1 MIVTRL
7 VKIHLYARKPAETA
21 KFYAA
26 LGCEVIGPVD
36 PADPW
41 DLPVYS
47 IALPLGLDLW
57 IFQLTDASDT
67 NPPHEK
73 MLLVFEVGS
82 PTEVPKRLMA
92 AGLYEAAEE
101 PRAAPGEGGNW
112 AMADPDGRLVGLNA
126 AFHSRFMAF
135 GEAKNWRAISPT
147 RYCNGD
153 FVRHDGVVYECS
165 VDHEAQE
172 GSPPPAAPEVWDTVS
187 WPTNRE
193 G

>member
-21 KFYAA
+21 NFYAT

-41 DLPVYS
+41 DLPVYL

-82 PTEVPKRLMA
+82 SVEVTQRLMA

-101 PRAAPGEGGNW
+101 PRVVPGEGGNCV
-112 AMADPDGRLVGLNA
+112 MADPDSRLVGLDGA
-126 AFHSRFMAF
+126 GLSRLMAF
-135 GEAKNWRAISPT
+135 GEAKNWRAISAT

-153 FVRHDGVVYECS
+153 FVLHDGVVYECS

-172 GSPPPAAPEVWDTVS
+172 GSPPPAEALGAKS
-187 WPTNRE
+187 R
-193 G
+193 